1 MIFIAMGSNLPH
13 PDYGT
18 PQNVCEAALV
28 AMARAGLVI
37 TRQSSWLKTRPVP
50 ISDQPWFVNGVVAIE
65 TALTPTDLLLLLHR
79 IEADF
84 GRVRSVQNA
93 ARILDL
99 DVLAWGDLVTDDTPI
114 LPHPRLHQRGFVLYP
129 LAEIAPEWRHP
140 VSGLDVKALIAA
152 LPPDQQLPTI

>member
-1 MIFIAMGSNLPH
+1 MILIAMGSNLPH

-65 TALTPTDLLLLLHR
+65 TALTPTDLLALLHR

-99 DVLAWGDLVTDDTPI
+99 DVLAWGDLVRDDAPI

-129 LAEIAPEWRHP
+129 LAEIALEWRHP

-152 LPPDQQLPTI
+152 LPPDQ